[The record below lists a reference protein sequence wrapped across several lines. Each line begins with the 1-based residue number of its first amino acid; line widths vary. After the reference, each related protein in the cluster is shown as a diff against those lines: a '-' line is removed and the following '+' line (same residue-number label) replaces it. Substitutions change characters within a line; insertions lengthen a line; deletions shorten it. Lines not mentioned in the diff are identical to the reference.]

1 MRNAGRRGMVV
12 TYSERRQELFGSTG
26 DEPAMRLAS
35 TSDEPGAGAGG
46 TGRLK
51 YSKGP
56 WASASGTAGALRTR
70 AETSRSV
77 LGRGHEGV
85 TAGAV
90 GLGSAAALKGV
101 LTSWEERLRAVRDE
115 CDQLKGNLLAVAK
128 ETGES
133 EIAVKSSLK
142 AVHVPGEAD
151 EKR

>member
-1 MRNAGRRGMVV
+1 M
-12 TYSERRQELFGSTG
+12 TYSERWQELFGPTV

-35 TSDEPGAGAGG
+35 ASDEPGAGVGG

-56 WASASGTAGALRTR
+56 WTSASGTAGALRTR

-85 TAGAV
+85 AAGVV
-90 GLGSAAALKGV
+90 GLSSAAALKGV

-115 CDQLKGNLLAVAK
+115 CDQLTGNLLAVAK
-128 ETGES
+128 EMGES
-133 EIAVKSSLK
+133 EIAVKSSFK
-142 AVHVPGEAD
+142 GVPVPGQAD

>member
-1 MRNAGRRGMVV
+1 MTN
-12 TYSERRQELFGSTG
+12 SERWQELFGPTG

-35 TSDEPGAGAGG
+35 ASGEPGAGAGG

-56 WASASGTAGALRTR
+56 WTSASGTAGELRTR

-85 TAGAV
+85 AAGAA
-90 GLGSAAALKGV
+90 GLSSAAALKSV
-101 LTSWEERLRAVRDE
+101 LTSWEERLQAVRDE
-115 CDQLKGNLLAVAK
+115 CEQLKGNLLTVAK
-128 ETGES
+128 EMGES
-133 EIAVKSSLK
+133 ETGTK
-142 AVHVPGEAD
+142 ASFKGVHVADKAD

>member
-1 MRNAGRRGMVV
+1 MGV
-12 TYSERRQELFGSTG
+12 TYSERWQELFGPNG

-35 TSDEPGAGAGG
+35 ASGEPGAGAGG

-56 WASASGTAGALRTR
+56 WTSASGAAGALRTR

-85 TAGAV
+85 AAGAV
-90 GLGSAAALKGV
+90 GLSSAMALKSV

-115 CDQLKGNLLAVAK
+115 CDQLKGNLLTVAK
-128 ETGES
+128 EMGES
-133 EIAVKSSLK
+133 ETAVKSSLK
-142 AVHVPGEAD
+142 GVHVPGKAD